1 VIIAIV
7 WHFSQ
12 SGTANKNSAVNPQ
25 ISKEDTITVNAS
37 NASTG
42 TKSHGNPTPPPGMLY
57 LNSGTF
63 VMGSDEGDQ
72 YSKPAH
78 TVSLRPFFID
88 SEEVTC
94 EQYKK
99 CVDAGKCTA
108 PTTWSNGSYPAGDEH
123 RPVTGVSWD
132 DANSYARWG
141 GKRLPTEEEW
151 EYAARG
157 PKSLKYPW
165 GNSWKPGCANA
176 DKEGEARRGMV
187 NVGSYNCD
195 SSSGTKDMIGNAWE
209 WTSSDWGPY
218 PGSRSEFA
226 RKDGEKVIRGGS
238 WDTPKESATAIL
250 RAGYTGAGDKTGFR
264 CAKDAP

>member
-1 VIIAIV
+1 
-7 WHFSQ
+7 
-12 SGTANKNSAVNPQ
+12 
-25 ISKEDTITVNAS
+25 
-37 NASTG
+37 
-42 TKSHGNPTPPPGMLY
+42 MLY
-57 LNSGTF
+57 LNGGTF

-88 SEEVTC
+88 ADEVTC

-99 CVDAGKCTA
+99 CVDAGKCTS
-108 PTTWSNGSYPAGDEH
+108 PTTWSNGSYPVGDEH

-132 DANSYARWG
+132 DANSYARWA

-151 EYAARG
+151 EYTARG

-187 NVGSYNCD
+187 DVGSYNCD
-195 SSSGTKDMIGNAWE
+195 SSSGAKDMIGNAWE
-209 WTSSDWGPY
+209 WTSSAWGPY

-264 CAKDAP
+264 CAKDAF